1 MRSTALA
8 DLGRGP
14 EVALHPEDELRR
26 AESSL
31 RMRELPQRGA
41 TFTRVNSTSRQALR
55 QAWQRWGPGELG
67 AVVAATAL
75 TIGLIEA
82 ATSEQSPASIAAITV
97 ALAALLFA
105 RRVAPL
111 LVLEG
116 VFLAL
121 FVTSEVNDG
130 STMMAAV
137 LAMAVASANVGL
149 ELPPRRALWAPAMIA
164 GTFAGLLAA
173 DLVTLPVSEF
183 VGIGLLYGGALIAGA
198 LFRQRAERA
207 RELEERAVTLERER
221 DAEARRAVEAE
232 RARIARELHDIVSH
246 SIAVIAV
253 QTQSVRKRLGERSPD
268 EVRDLQEIETV
279 ARQAMGE
286 MRRLLGVLRSTGDP
300 ADLAPQPGLAQIE
313 SLLAKARSDSREVA
327 LHVEGEAVPLAPGV
341 DLAAYRVVQEAV
353 TNVLKHTAATR
364 VDVTLR
370 YFPSALEVLV
380 EDNGAGGSDRG
391 RTQDGGYGLVGMRE
405 RIALYEGTLDYG
417 AAPGGGFQVRA
428 HLPIREGVV
437 P

>member
-1 MRSTALA
+1 MSLRRL
-8 DLGRGP
+8 RRRP
-14 EVALHPEDELRR
+14 EIALHPEDEVRR
-26 AESSL
+26 TESSF
-31 RMRELPQRGA
+31 RMREPARRSA
-41 TFTRVNSTSRQALR
+41 TFTRVNPTIRRLG
-55 QAWQRWGPGELG
+55 QRWGPGELG
-67 AVVAATAL
+67 AVVAATVF

-82 ATSEQSPASIAAITV
+82 ATSDVAPASVAAITV
-97 ALAALLFA
+97 VLTALLFA

-121 FVTSEVNDG
+121 FTTSEVNNG

-149 ELPPRRALWAPAMIA
+149 ELPPRRSLWAPAMIA

-173 DLVTLPVSEF
+173 DLVTLPLSEF

-207 RELEERAVTLERER
+207 RQFEERAVELERER
-221 DAEARRAVEAE
+221 EAEARRAVEAE

-253 QTQSVRKRLGERSPD
+253 QTQSVRKRLGTDRPE
-268 EVRDLQEIETV
+268 EARDLHEVETV

-286 MRRLLGVLRSTGDP
+286 MRRLLGVLRSSGDP

-313 SLLAKARSDSREVA
+313 ALLAKACSDSREVI
-327 LHVEGEAVPLAPGV
+327 LHTEGDQVSLAPGV
-341 DLAAYRVVQEAV
+341 DLTAYRVVQEAV
-353 TNVLKHTAATR
+353 TNVIKHATATR

-370 YFPSALEVLV
+370 YLPVALEVV
-380 EDNGAGGSDRG
+380 VKDNGASVAPATDPAR
-391 RTQDGGYGLVGMRE
+391 DGGYGLLGMRE
-405 RIALYEGTLDYG
+405 RIALYGGTLDFG
-417 AAPGGGFQVRA
+417 AVAEGGFRVHA
-428 HLPIREGVV
+428 SLPIREGV
-437 P
+437 PQ